1 MIITKIIRII
11 NFSYN
16 WNNRNN
22 RRLLKSTS
30 GHAFSDYSKN
40 NQIRLIR
47 VHTFSS
53 SVITMCR
60 KGIKRQEKPKHVSWN
75 EEHAKFIIKLFVK
88 EYDKYKNNKASTA
101 RAWANKLAKHEKYKA
116 LRITDLQV
124 KNWIAIQ
131 VSSFH
136 KAMKEKNST
145 GFDDK
150 VDVCAKNQLKDIC
163 KYKYKMHL
171 LY

>member
-1 MIITKIIRII
+1 M
-11 NFSYN
+11 
-16 WNNRNN
+16 
-22 RRLLKSTS
+22 
-30 GHAFSDYSKN
+30 G
-40 NQIRLIR
+40 
-47 VHTFSS
+47 
-53 SVITMCR
+53 R
-60 KGIKRQEKPKHVSWN
+60 KGIKRQEKPKRVSWN

-136 KAMKEKNST
+136 KAMEEKNST
-145 GFDDK
+145 GFGDK
-150 VDVCAKNQLKDIC
+150 VDVCAEDQLKDIC
-163 KYKYKMHL
+163 KYWYKTRL
-171 LY
+171 LC